1 MKVVVQI
8 ALICTLVTLSST
20 LKCQVCEGGPSPGV
34 CQDPD
39 DKGISKECQ
48 SWETAC
54 FFTKTG
60 TLRNFS
66 YMYFYKID
74 DAIFPFF

>member
-60 TLRNFS
+60 TLRNLF
-66 YMYFYKID
+66 
-74 DAIFPFF
+74 IFLQNR